1 MVSDATDPWID
12 RIRHACAYLATVD
25 GHPSLDSLAV
35 RFGGSPYHFQRTF
48 KRIVGVTPREY
59 AEACRLRRVK
69 RRLKANGAV
78 TAAVF
83 EAGYGSSGRF
93 YERAAPRLGMAPSTY
108 QRGGAGMEIRY
119 TIVGSSLGRLLVG
132 GTSRGLCKVAMGLA
146 DADLIRSLAREYPAA
161 AITRDDETLAR
172 WTRPIVA
179 AVDGEWNRASRRL
192 TDVPLDIQ
200 ATAFQ
205 WKVWKALV
213 AIPRGE
219 TRTYGEIARAIGHP
233 RASRAVG
240 NACATNPVAIVIP
253 CHRVLPSTGGVGNYG
268 WGPERKKKLLAAEAR
283 ADVSTNKKDL
293 DFGR

>member
-1 MVSDATDPWID
+1 MRPASPDPWIP
-12 RIRHACAYLATVD
+12 RIKDVCAYLATVD
-25 GHPSLDSLAV
+25 GHPSLGALAR

-69 RRLKANGAV
+69 RRLKASGAV
-78 TAAVF
+78 TDAVF
-83 EAGYGSSGRF
+83 DAGYGSSGRF
-93 YERAAPRLGMAPSTY
+93 YERAVPRLGMAPSTY

-119 TIVGSSLGRLLVG
+119 TIVDSSLGRLLVG
-132 GTSRGLCKVAMGLA
+132 GTSRGICKVAMGLS
-146 DADLIRSLAREYPAA
+146 DGGLIRSLTTEYPRATIA
-161 AITRDDETLAR
+161 RDDAALER
-172 WTRPIVA
+172 WTTAIVA
-179 AVDGEWNRASRRL
+179 AIDGEWNRSSRRPL
-192 TDVPLDIQ
+192 DLPLDIQ

-205 WKVWKALV
+205 WRVWKALM

-219 TRTYGEIARAIGHP
+219 TRTYGEVARAIGHP

-268 WGPERKKKLLAAEAR
+268 WGPERKKTLLDRER
-283 ADVSTNKKDL
+283 KN
-293 DFGR
+293 